1 MVSLLQEIMI
11 DEHQPHAVAAPAR
24 RSAMFIHSSRT
35 ASSLHTSVSIHRT
48 RRWQGQGHYTLHTI
62 SLVQTARAGS
72 RSPTRR
78 VCHDEM
84 RTSRSAVPPSRKA
97 HEELSIN
104 PTAESPPVEGPHV
117 AHVARST
124 WVGTRA
130 RAPSARWTSS
140 PRLPRLRKGRVTKG
154 APRASGTRQ
163 SRPSHWSSRARRPQ
177 PWPCRRGT

>member
-1 MVSLLQEIMI
+1 MVSLLSQEIMI
-11 DEHQPHAVAAPAR
+11 DEHQL
-24 RSAMFIHSSRT
+24 IHSSRT
-35 ASSLHTSVSIHRT
+35 ASSLASHFRLLPHKEMAGAGALHPAHHLARPHRT
-48 RRWQGQGHYTLHTI
+48 RRQSIAH
-62 SLVQTARAGS
+62 A
-72 RSPTRR
+72 R